1 MKHMKYYLSFDVESV
16 GLFGPPFAFGY
27 CVVDETGKE
36 HESGIHGWDYRPLVD
51 LFQKLLQDNPDPQW
65 TFTKEDQEWVAK
77 NVIPGLPEGW
87 ANWENLNQFCSSIY
101 DFVWCRIVQ
110 EYKPLTFVTDCPFPV
125 EANFVNEML
134 RVMSHRS
141 MKYSPYPLVDVG
153 SMMLARGYDPLKTY
167 PRKENELPAHNPVN
181 DARQSVR
188 QMLELLKGRFRPTE
202 GKEVGSH
209 GQIFCPYCGFPLKIE
224 RPPGDGN
231 NSTGYMCTNDHC
243 TWSLGGLIFHHSY
256 DAGEGI
262 EDCRG
267 LSRFRRSPG
276 IDFWSLSY
284 VK

>member
-1 MKHMKYYLSFDVESV
+1 MKYYFSFDVESV

-27 CVVDETGKE
+27 CVVDENGKE

-65 TFTKEDQEWVAK
+65 TFAKEDQEWVAQ

-87 ANWENLNQFCSSIY
+87 NNWKSLNQFCSSVY
-101 DFVWCRIVQ
+101 DFVWCRVVQ
-110 EYKPLTFVTDCPFPV
+110 EYKPVTFVSDCPFPV

-134 RVMSHRS
+134 RVTNHRS

-188 QMLELLKGRFRPTE
+188 QMRELLWGNFDVKNEPGLFR
-202 GKEVGSH
+202 
-209 GQIFCPYCGFPLKIE
+209 QIFCPYCGSPLTLE
-224 RPPGDGN
+224 HPPKQEEGP
-231 NSTGYMCTNDHC
+231 YKYKCTNHDC
-243 TWSLGGLIFHHSY
+243 TWWYGGLRLHHALNSQPHNSLEKPKPHWEC
-256 DAGEGI
+256 AP
-262 EDCRG
+262 
-267 LSRFRRSPG
+267 S

-284 VK
+284 IK